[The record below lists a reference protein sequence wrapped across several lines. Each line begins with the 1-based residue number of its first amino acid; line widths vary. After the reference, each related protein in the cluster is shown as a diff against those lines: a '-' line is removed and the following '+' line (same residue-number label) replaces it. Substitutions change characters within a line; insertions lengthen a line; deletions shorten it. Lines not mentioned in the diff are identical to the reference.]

1 MLKSSRKTWHLLA
14 AALAVAITGSTFAA
28 DLPKATSK
36 ALKSLDLKPSILIGL
51 DQELAVPAPVL
62 DGAKKEGAVT
72 ILGSWTPKE
81 FRKLSSSFKDRYPFI
96 KVKYNYGRAFN
107 ARAIK
112 PLIAYK
118 EGRYIADVLTGFG
131 GSRRLYKKEKAFED
145 LRALP
150 GFKNSLEGNDA
161 KGGNWMAIRNRYWC
175 MAYNTKLLKK
185 SDLPKTWE
193 DVLTNP
199 ALHNGKLGVA
209 NRPQLWLLMLWRA
222 KGKAWVENYIDKFFN
237 VVKPQFRKEGLSA
250 MITLVVAG
258 EVSAAFP
265 AGPARVQT
273 YAAKGAPVGWHCPEP
288 LPRAQSRTAVL
299 KGAPHR
305 NAAKI
310 WANWLVSKEGQI
322 LQFAAEGTA
331 PAHRDLQMAKLL
343 NYSEQIYGRQQ
354 VGEDAS
360 KLKELKEIWGS
371 YWKNAPKKGKGRKRK
386 KSKQK
391 KKS

>member
-1 MLKSSRKTWHLLA
+1 MTKSTGLTRHLIA
-14 AALAVAITGSTFAA
+14 AALAVGVTGSGFAA
-28 DLPKATSK
+28 DLPKATGK
-36 ALKSLDLKPSILIGL
+36 ALKSLNLNSSILKGL
-51 DQELAVPAPVL
+51 DQELAIPDSVL
-62 DGAKKEGAVT
+62 SGARKEGAVT

-81 FRKLSSSFKDRYPFI
+81 FRKLSGAFKERYPFI

-112 PLIAYK
+112 PLVAYK
-118 EGRYIADVLTGFG
+118 EGRFIADVLTGFG
-131 GSRRLYKKEKAFED
+131 GSRRLYKKAKAFED
-145 LRALP
+145 LRGLP
-150 GFKNSLEGNDA
+150 GFKNSLEGNDPR
-161 KGGNWMAIRNRYWC
+161 GSWMAIRNRYWC

-193 DVLTNP
+193 DLLTNP

-209 NRPQLWLLMLWRA
+209 NRPQLWLLMLWKA

-258 EVSAAFP
+258 EVSAAMP

-273 YAAKGAPVGWHCPEP
+273 YAAKGAPIGWHCPEP

-299 KGAPHR
+299 KGSPHT

-322 LQFAAEGTA
+322 QQFAAEGTA

-343 NYSEQIYGRQQ
+343 NFSEQIHGRQQ

-386 KSKQK
+386 KTNKK